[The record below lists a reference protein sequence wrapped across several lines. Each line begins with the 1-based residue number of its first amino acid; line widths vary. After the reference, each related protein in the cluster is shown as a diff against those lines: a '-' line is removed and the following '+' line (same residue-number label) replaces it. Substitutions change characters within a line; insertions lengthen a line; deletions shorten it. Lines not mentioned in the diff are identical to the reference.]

1 MKSTSILLL
10 VSLPLSLTACLEDG
24 PIDLFDLFGGL
35 HGPGAPSDPGDPPDP
50 SGSGGAGGGTDPGEL
65 TPAVAMTRAQRDA
78 LREEYWAQVQSETG
92 SVTSTGTGGSVE
104 LDPNDLMIDV
114 SDMGASCDDYSFASL
129 PCGGHW
135 RIWFTLPTEYQQV
148 GVYDLSDFAL
158 QVLEFETGAPYSPRP
173 GDCPMGGGSFDLPGT
188 LEILA
193 IDDVEVRFRLT
204 TSNLLVTG
212 SNPSGEYTAPRCP

>member
-24 PIDLFDLFGGL
+24 PIDLSDLLGGW
-35 HGPGAPSDPGDPPDP
+35 HGPSEPSDPGDPTDP
-50 SGSGGAGGGTDPGEL
+50 PGSGGAGGGTDPGEL

-78 LREEYWAQVQSETG
+78 LAEEYWAQVERETG

-104 LDPNDLMIDV
+104 LDPNDLMVEISDV
-114 SDMGASCDDYSFASL
+114 GVACNVFAPSL

-135 RIWFTLPTEYQQV
+135 RMGFTLPAAYQQV
-148 GVYDLSDFAL
+148 GVYDLNDFAL
-158 QVLEFETGAPYSPRP
+158 GVSVFETGAPYAPQP
-173 GDCPMGGGSFDLPGT
+173 GACPMGGGSFISPGT

-204 TSNLLVTG
+204 TADLFFEG
-212 SNPSGEYTAPRCP
+212 GNPSGEYTAPRCP